1 MSRLRIVHDDSAPQL
16 QVRPLRRPMSR
27 SDVSVRRV
35 GNILHLRPNEAS
47 DFKVWF
53 AGALADWLRE
63 HYATPEEVAA
73 AFSVRSS
80 TAWTWWN
87 GDNKA
92 SGDIVMRMAMEH
104 PEVADWF
111 RDAWAR
117 RRA

>member
-1 MSRLRIVHDDSAPQL
+1 MSRLRIVADDSAPQH
-16 QVRPLRRPMSR
+16 QDRPNRRRMSR

-35 GNILHLRPNEAS
+35 GNVLYLRPAEAS
-47 DFKVWF
+47 DFKAWF
-53 AGALADWLRE
+53 AGAWAQYLR
-63 HYATPEEVAA
+63 ATFTSPEELAM

-104 PEVADWF
+104 PEVSDWF
-111 RDAWAR
+111 RDQWAR

>member
-1 MSRLRIVHDDSAPQL
+1 MSRLRIVADDSAL
-16 QVRPLRRPMSR
+16 QHQVKPIRHRMSR
-27 SDVSVRRV
+27 SEVSVRRV
-35 GNILHLRPNEAS
+35 GNVLYLRQNEAS

-53 AGALADWLRE
+53 AGAWSEFLRSQF
-63 HYATPEEVAA
+63 ANPEEVAS
-73 AFSVRSS
+73 AFTVRSS

-104 PEVADWF
+104 PGVADWF
-111 RDAWAR
+111 RDHWAR

>member
-1 MSRLRIVHDDSAPQL
+1 MSRLRIVADESAPQH
-16 QVRPLRRPMSR
+16 QDRPNRRRMSR

-35 GNILHLRPNEAS
+35 GNVLYLRQNEAS

-53 AGALADWLRE
+53 AGAWAEFLRSQF
-63 HYATPEEVAA
+63 ANPEEVAS
-73 AFSVRSS
+73 AFTVRSS

-111 RDAWAR
+111 RDQWAR
-117 RRA
+117 RCA

>member
-1 MSRLRIVHDDSAPQL
+1 MTVLRTMQGDSAPQH
-16 QVRPLRRPMSR
+16 QVRPIRRAMSR

-35 GNILHLRPNEAS
+35 GNVLYLRANEAS

-53 AGALADWLRE
+53 AGAWSGWLR
-63 HYATPEEVAA
+63 ANFANPEEVAS
-73 AFSVRSS
+73 AFTVRSS

-111 RDAWAR
+111 REQWAR
-117 RRA
+117 RCA